1 MTAAAA
7 VLRFFYDCIWLIV
20 ESRWWRKLC
29 FVSPFYLVRSLL
41 CILVCFVSMLFY
53 LPQYYLA
60 QNTYASQLN
69 CGIQL
74 VMVSVPQTQ
83 FTWLKVRRDECYP
96 NMYVIAKIRCWFFLL
111 FIVYSS
117 VYMYSNFFSK
127 FNLGQYF
134 NPHNYISGVVW
145 CDMKTWK
152 KNTNFDDPRNWNTGG
167 VKCSN
172 DIKKF
177 PKDMRASVFIQ
188 KNESLQELVS
198 YQLFWI
204 VYIRA
209 RGRVFIPL

>member
-1 MTAAAA
+1 
-7 VLRFFYDCIWLIV
+7 
-20 ESRWWRKLC
+20 
-29 FVSPFYLVRSLL
+29 
-41 CILVCFVSMLFY
+41 
-53 LPQYYLA
+53 
-60 QNTYASQLN
+60 
-69 CGIQL
+69 
-74 VMVSVPQTQ
+74 
-83 FTWLKVRRDECYP
+83 
-96 NMYVIAKIRCWFFLL
+96 MYVAAKIRCWFFLL

-117 VYMYSNFFSK
+117 IYMSSNFFFFFSK
-127 FNLGQYF
+127 FSLGQYF

-204 VYIRA
+204 VYIRS
-209 RGRVFIPL
+209 RGGVFIPL

>member
-1 MTAAAA
+1 
-7 VLRFFYDCIWLIV
+7 
-20 ESRWWRKLC
+20 
-29 FVSPFYLVRSLL
+29 
-41 CILVCFVSMLFY
+41 
-53 LPQYYLA
+53 
-60 QNTYASQLN
+60 
-69 CGIQL
+69 
-74 VMVSVPQTQ
+74 
-83 FTWLKVRRDECYP
+83 
-96 NMYVIAKIRCWFFLL
+96 
-111 FIVYSS
+111 
-117 VYMYSNFFSK
+117 MYSNFFSK

-198 YQLFWI
+198 YQLLWI
-204 VYIRA
+204 LYIRA
-209 RGRVFIPL
+209 RGRVLSLSDPSAIVSKACRTTWNIN

>member
-1 MTAAAA
+1 ML
-7 VLRFFYDCIWLIV
+7 V
-20 ESRWWRKLC
+20 
-29 FVSPFYLVRSLL
+29 YLS
-41 CILVCFVSMLFY
+41 
-53 LPQYYLA
+53 QYYLA

-74 VMVSVPQTQ
+74 IMVSVPRTQ
-83 FTWLKVRRDECYP
+83 LTWLKVRRDECYS
-96 NMYVIAKIRCWFFLL
+96 NMYVIAKIRCWFFSPFHCS
-111 FIVYSS
+111 FINLYVFQFL
-117 VYMYSNFFSK
+117 FFSK
-127 FNLGQYF
+127 FSLGQYF
-134 NPHNYISGVVW
+134 NPYDYISGVVW

-198 YQLFWI
+198 YQLLWI

-209 RGRVFIPL
+209 NGRVFIPLWSISNSVKGMPNYLEYELRYLHVLLVQMTTKFKVSNRESQHSWLL